1 VKRMLFSAAALRMF
15 LLVWFSCGPPGVV
28 RGQAGIQSVKA

>member
-15 LLVWFSCGPPGVV
+15 LLVWFSCGPPGVAGGR
-28 RGQAGIQSVKA
+28 RGFSQ